1 MPYKIRKAAVIGA
14 GVMGA
19 TIAAHLAN
27 AGIESV
33 MLDIV
38 PPFDPGEKDLKKG
51 LTKESKAW
59 RNSFAANGL
68 AGVTKSKP
76 ASFFSKKLASMVTIG
91 NLEDDLDLLK
101 DVDFLIEVVVE
112 NLKIKQDLF
121 AKLEKVVNT
130 DCIVA
135 TNTSGIPIKDI
146 SAKMD
151 AKLKARFLGVHFF
164 NPPRYMKLVEVIPGK
179 ATKKE
184 VVDYMKDFLEN
195 VLGKGVVLCKD
206 VPNFI
211 ANRIGTFDIS
221 NAIDT
226 MVSMGMTVPEMDA
239 IISKPLGRPGSAIFG
254 TLDLVGLDT
263 GDHVNKN
270 LIEAVPNDEMVDIF
284 RGPEFMAKML
294 ENKWLGN
301 KTGQGFYK
309 RTKDEKGKKVK
320 LVLDYKTMEYGP
332 FEKPTFE
339 SVMEAQKVSGG
350 FDEKLKA
357 LFYSKK
363 DAAADVVRQYLCRNF
378 IYAANRIPEIADTVY
393 QIDNAM
399 KWGYNHQKGPFETW
413 DAVGVKKS
421 VGVMEK
427 MGLKIPRKITEML
440 EKGYKTFYS
449 KKKDGTYYY
458 DFKKKDY
465 VKMEENPRIILLP
478 ELKAKKKII
487 KENAGASLVDIGD
500 GVVCLEF
507 HTKMNAIDGDL
518 TQMIYDS
525 CDIVEKDFEGLVVAN
540 HATNFSVGAN
550 VFNLLVAVQQGQWDE
565 IDKEIHAL
573 QYANMR
579 MKYLDKPVVTAPAG
593 MALGGG
599 CEIAMHGHRCQASGE
614 AYMGL
619 VEVGVG
625 LLPAGGGC
633 KELMVRCTEGLLDG
647 VAEAINLQTIY
658 EKVLGNISQAKVST
672 SAVEAM
678 ELGYLR
684 KTEKLSL
691 NRDHQIWDA
700 KQLVLSLAKDHR
712 RKKPDLIPVM
722 GENLMGIV
730 HAFLYNM
737 KYGNYIS
744 DYDWHVTTKV
754 AWVLSGGQCP
764 ENTLVTE
771 DAILD
776 REREAFLSLAG
787 EEKTQKRIEHMLTTG
802 KPLRN

>member
-1 MPYKIRKAAVIGA
+1 MSYKIRKAAVIGA

-19 TIAAHLAN
+19 TIAAQLAN

-38 PPFDPGEKDLKKG
+38 PPFDPSEKDLKKG
-51 LTKESKAW
+51 VTKESRAW

-76 ASFFSKKLASMVTIG
+76 ASFFSKKLASMITIG
-91 NLEDDLDLLK
+91 NLEDDLDQLK
-101 DVDFLIEVVVE
+101 NVDFLLEVVVE

-121 AKLEKVVNT
+121 AKLKKVIKQ

-135 TNTSGIPIKDI
+135 TNTSGIPIADI
-146 SAKMD
+146 SSKMD
-151 AKLKARFLGVHFF
+151 DKLKERFLGVHFF

-179 ATKKE
+179 KTKKE
-184 VVDYMKDFLEN
+184 VVSYMVDFLQN
-195 VLGKGVVLCKD
+195 VVGKGVVLCKD

-211 ANRIGTFDIS
+211 ANRIGTFDMS

-270 LIEAVPNDEMVDIF
+270 LMEAVPKDEMIWIF
-284 RGPEFMAKML
+284 KSPDFMTTML

-309 RTKDEKGKKVK
+309 RAKDEKGKKVK
-320 LVLDYKTMEYGP
+320 LVLDYNTMEYAP

-339 SVMEAQKVSGG
+339 SIKEAQKAAGG
-350 FDEKLKA
+350 FDAKLKA
-357 LFYSKK
+357 LFYAKK
-363 DAAADVVRQYLCRNF
+363 DKAADVVRQYLCRNF
-378 IYAANRIPEIADTVY
+378 IYAANRIPEIADSVY

-413 DAVGVKKS
+413 DAVGVKRS

-427 MGLKIPRKITEML
+427 LGLKVPRKITQML
-440 EKGYKTFYS
+440 DNGYKTFYT
-449 KKKDGTYYY
+449 KKKDGLYCY

-478 ELKAKKKII
+478 DLKAQKKII
-487 KENAGASLVDIGD
+487 KENPGATLVDIGD
-500 GVVCLEF
+500 GVACLEF
-507 HTKMNAIDGDL
+507 HTKMNAIDQDL

-550 VFNLLVAVQQGQWDE
+550 VFNLLVAVQQNQWDD

-599 CEIAMHGHRCQASGE
+599 CDIAMHGTRCHACGE
-614 AYMGL
+614 SYMGL
-619 VEVGVG
+619 VE
-625 LLPAGGGC
+625 AGGRRMQG
-633 KELMVRCTEGLLDG
+633 TDG
-647 VAEAINLQTIY
+647 TLHR
-658 EKVLGNISQAKVST
+658 GSP
-672 SAVEAM
+672 
-678 ELGYLR
+678 GWGR
-684 KTEKLSL
+684 
-691 NRDHQIWDA
+691 RDHQPA
-700 KQLVLSLAKDHR
+700 
-712 RKKPDLIPVM
+712 
-722 GENLMGIV
+722 
-730 HAFLYNM
+730 
-737 KYGNYIS
+737 
-744 DYDWHVTTKV
+744 
-754 AWVLSGGQCP
+754 
-764 ENTLVTE
+764 
-771 DAILD
+771 
-776 REREAFLSLAG
+776 
-787 EEKTQKRIEHMLTTG
+787 EHL
-802 KPLRN
+802 

>member
-1 MPYKIRKAAVIGA
+1 
-14 GVMGA
+14 
-19 TIAAHLAN
+19 
-27 AGIESV
+27 
-33 MLDIV
+33 
-38 PPFDPGEKDLKKG
+38 
-51 LTKESKAW
+51 
-59 RNSFAANGL
+59 
-68 AGVTKSKP
+68 
-76 ASFFSKKLASMVTIG
+76 
-91 NLEDDLDLLK
+91 
-101 DVDFLIEVVVE
+101 
-112 NLKIKQDLF
+112 
-121 AKLEKVVNT
+121 
-130 DCIVA
+130 
-135 TNTSGIPIKDI
+135 
-146 SAKMD
+146 
-151 AKLKARFLGVHFF
+151 
-164 NPPRYMKLVEVIPGK
+164 
-179 ATKKE
+179 
-184 VVDYMKDFLEN
+184 
-195 VLGKGVVLCKD
+195 
-206 VPNFI
+206 
-211 ANRIGTFDIS
+211 
-221 NAIDT
+221 
-226 MVSMGMTVPEMDA
+226 MDA

-270 LIEAVPNDEMVDIF
+270 LVEAVPNDEMVDIF
-284 RGPEFMAKML
+284 KGPEFMAKML

-309 RTKDEKGKKVK
+309 RTKNEKGKKVK

-332 FEKPTFE
+332 FEKPAFE
-339 SVMEAQKVSGG
+339 SIKEAAKAPGG
-350 FDEKLKA
+350 FDGKLKA

-393 QIDNAM
+393 QIDNTM

-413 DAVGVKKS
+413 DAVGVQKS

-427 MGLKIPRKITEML
+427 LGLKVPKKIKDML
-440 EKGYKTFYS
+440 EKGCKTFYA

-458 DFKKKDY
+458 DFKKKGY
-465 VKMEENPRIILLP
+465 VKMEENPRVILLP
-478 ELKAKKKII
+478 ELKAKKKVV

-500 GVVCLEF
+500 GVACLEF
-507 HTKMNAIDGDL
+507 HTKMNAIDQDL

-550 VFNLLVAVQQGQWDE
+550 VFNLLVAVQQGQWDD

-579 MKYLDKPVVTAPAG
+579 LKYLDKPVVTAPAG

-599 CEIAMHGHRCQASGE
+599 CEIAMHGHRCQPCGE
-614 AYMGL
+614 SYMGL

-633 KELMVRCTEGLLDG
+633 KELMVRCTEGLPTGVVEVANLDP
-647 VAEAINLQTIY
+647 IYQKILQ
-658 EKVLGNISQAKVST
+658 NIAQATVST

-678 ELGYLR
+678 ELGYVR
-684 KTEKLSL
+684 KTENLSL
-691 NRDHQIWDA
+691 NREHQIWDA
-700 KQLVLSLAKDHR
+700 KELVLAMAGSFK
-712 RKKPDLIPVM
+712 RKKPDMIPVL
-722 GENLMGIV
+722 GENFMGIV
-730 HAFLYNM
+730 QAFLFNM
-737 KYGNYIS
+737 KHGNYMS
-744 DYDWHVTTKV
+744 DYDLHVTTKI

-764 ENTLVTE
+764 ENTFVTE

-787 EEKTQKRIEHMLTTG
+787 EKKTQERIEHMLTTG